1 MVLALSTP
9 FGLGEEERNRARGEL
24 GAWFSVPPNALPD
37 QLGELCTATSVF
49 AGIAAALKPGSDM
62 TSRQKK

>member
-49 AGIAAALKPGSDM
+49 AGIAAALKPG
-62 TSRQKK
+62 

>member
-49 AGIAAALKPGSDM
+49 AGIKNIQNPGNPGCLEV
-62 TSRQKK
+62 T